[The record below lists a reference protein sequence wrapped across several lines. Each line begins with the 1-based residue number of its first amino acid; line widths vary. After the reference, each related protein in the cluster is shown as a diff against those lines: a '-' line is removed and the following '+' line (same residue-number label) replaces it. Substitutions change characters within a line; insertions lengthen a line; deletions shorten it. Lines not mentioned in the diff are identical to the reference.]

1 MKHIKGKFDPNSLYH
16 CILVLHDRH
25 RSQLVDF
32 GEVLIYIYIY
42 IYIYILVNPN
52 ITFISL
58 IGY

>member
-42 IYIYILVNPN
+42 ILVNPN